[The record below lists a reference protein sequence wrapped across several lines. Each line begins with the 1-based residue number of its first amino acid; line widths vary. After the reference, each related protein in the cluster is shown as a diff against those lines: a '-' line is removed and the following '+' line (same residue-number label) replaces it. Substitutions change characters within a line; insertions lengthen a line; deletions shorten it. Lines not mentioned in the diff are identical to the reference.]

1 MRAGMI
7 ASRLYHRG
15 HVIPA
20 QTDHMEDDGRV
31 SRPGDSQ
38 SSRLTKCSHGGSGV
52 APAIVG
58 G

>member
-31 SRPGDSQ
+31 GLANCRAVPRPLD
-38 SSRLTKCSHGGSGV
+38 V
-52 APAIVG
+52 APG
-58 G
+58 

>member
-20 QTDHMEDDGRV
+20 LTDHMEDDGGVIGPRMV
-31 SRPGDSQ
+31 RSRP
-38 SSRLTKCSHGGSGV
+38 RPVNPLHWTIH
-52 APAIVG
+52 IETLL
-58 G
+58 